1 MNAIAKLRPAT
12 TSTAKRNEIIA
23 VITLA
28 FAVMLAPDATAA
40 DATADPAATS
50 TTEALYKK
58 GKTSYRKRCA
68 RCHGVN
74 MINPGVGVF
83 DLRTFPPDD
92 KARFVD
98 SVSNGKNAMPSWGA
112 VLKPEGMDALW
123 LYVTTTPP

>member
-1 MNAIAKLRPAT
+1 MNSIAKLNPAT
-12 TSTAKRNEIIA
+12 TSVATCREVIA

-28 FAVMLAPDATAA
+28 FAAMLAA
-40 DATADPAATS
+40 DAAAAPAANL

-58 GKTSYRKRCA
+58 GKTSFRKRCA

-112 VLKPEGMDALW
+112 VLNHEGIDALW
-123 LYVTTTPP
+123 LYVTTTSP